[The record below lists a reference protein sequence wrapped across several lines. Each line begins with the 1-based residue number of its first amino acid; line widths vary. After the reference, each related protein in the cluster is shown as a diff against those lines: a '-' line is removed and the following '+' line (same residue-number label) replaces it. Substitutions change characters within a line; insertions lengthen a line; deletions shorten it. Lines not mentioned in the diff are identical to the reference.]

1 MSFVETEAAIF
12 AAGDRVKLKP
22 ARSDEDDVQAYLNY
36 DQVYTVRAVAHSR
49 ALGHQPPDSYVT
61 LEEDSSKTKWL
72 ARRFELVE
80 DEPALPHRGDEVE
93 VVIRAR
99 VAAVQEIHGTHIIYF
114 EEVDGRHI
122 APAYL
127 YGVTSITVLTPA
139 KPRLD
144 LDALPNGTVIEGLN
158 GDTTMGIYRKTVNGG
173 KWAALNGRRYS
184 SAELYAEHTQ
194 IVELVRKEETP

>member
-80 DEPALPHRGDEVE
+80 DEPALPHRGDD
-93 VVIRAR
+93 
-99 VAAVQEIHGTHIIYF
+99 F